1 MLQIAGQILQ
11 VRFLAIHHPLQIHDV
26 RKTTALHHIKMTF
39 CKERYMKNNRMHGG
53 SVRIM
58 QASHK
63 CKIMEEQCRLYL
75 TEHS

>member
-1 MLQIAGQILQ
+1 MC
-11 VRFLAIHHPLQIHDV
+11 AISQNACVFINIDFCPQLDTI
-26 RKTTALHHIKMTF
+26 ALHHIKMTF